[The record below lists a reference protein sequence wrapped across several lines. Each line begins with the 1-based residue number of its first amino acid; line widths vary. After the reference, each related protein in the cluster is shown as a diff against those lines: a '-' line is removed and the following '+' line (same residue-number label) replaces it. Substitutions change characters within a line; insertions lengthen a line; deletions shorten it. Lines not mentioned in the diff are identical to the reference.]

1 MSPKSLLRHK
11 RVVSTFEDFI
21 GDRSFHRVLWDDHE
35 DLVAD
40 NKIRRVVLCAGKVY
54 YELLDAKEKRGI
66 NDVYVLRLEQIYPL
80 PDVALTEELSRF
92 PKAEIVWCQEEP
104 KNAGSWSFIEPR
116 LEDLFAEL
124 GSKTALPGY
133 AGPPE
138 MAAPAPGSMAHH
150 KQQLAQLVDDA
161 LEE

>member
-1 MSPKSLLRHK
+1 MK
-11 RVVSTFEDFI
+11 I
-21 GDRSFHRVLWDDHE
+21 
-35 DLVAD
+35 LVAD

-66 NDVYVLRLEQIYPL
+66 NDVYVLRLEQIYPF

-124 GSKTALPGY
+124 GSKTARLGY